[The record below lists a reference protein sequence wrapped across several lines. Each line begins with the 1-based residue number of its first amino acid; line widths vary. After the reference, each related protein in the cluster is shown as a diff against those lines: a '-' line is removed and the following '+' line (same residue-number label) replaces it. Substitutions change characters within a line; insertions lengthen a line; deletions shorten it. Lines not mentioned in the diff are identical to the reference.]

1 MTKPDTLVARL
12 DNLPISKWHI
22 RLMVI
27 VCLGILFDAYD
38 TTIMSVAFPQ
48 LMSEWGITKVQTG
61 LLGSAGFI
69 GMLIGA
75 LFSGI
80 LSDYVGRVR
89 VFQYTIVVYALFM
102 GVCAF
107 TNSFP
112 VLFALRILVGIGL
125 GGLVPVG
132 AAYLSEYIPSKV
144 RGRFMSIFNANFSLG
159 VTVAY
164 AIGFLIVAPYGWR
177 WGFII
182 GALPVFMYFAA
193 KAYLPESARFLL
205 QKNKVEDAVKTVET
219 IEKQVINTVSV
230 PFEEA
235 VRIEKEVKA
244 ATKEETKASIAV
256 LFKKDLIKT
265 TIMVSILWFSL
276 QYSIYAIMVWMPI
289 LLKAE
294 LGYSLASGLG
304 FLAFGSLLGALAT
317 PLAGVS
323 ADFIGRKITVLLCF
337 ILYGLSAYFLFW
349 FGANPAY
356 GTILL
361 VVNLIIL
368 GMANGI
374 VYVYS
379 PENFPTKARGTGMGL
394 ASATG
399 RLGGILGPTIVG
411 IIYSFSSIETVL
423 HINMAVLLFGS
434 LVVMVLGRETRNKT
448 LEEISGESVSL
459 G

>member
-1 MTKPDTLVARL
+1 MTKPDTLVTRL
-12 DNLPISKWHI
+12 DNLPVSGWHMK
-22 RLMVI
+22 LMTV

-48 LMSEWGITKVQTG
+48 LMAEWGINKVQTG

-75 LFSGI
+75 LISGI
-80 LSDYVGRVR
+80 LSDYLGRVR
-89 VFQYTIVVYALFM
+89 VFQFTIVVYALLM

-107 TNSFP
+107 TYSFP
-112 VLFALRILVGIGL
+112 VLFTLRILVGIGL

-132 AAYLSEYIPSKV
+132 SAYLSEYIPSRV
-144 RGRFMSIFNANFSLG
+144 RGRFMSLFNANFSLG
-159 VTVAY
+159 VTLAY
-164 AIGFLIVAPYGWR
+164 TIGFLIVVPFGWR
-177 WGFII
+177 WGFVI
-182 GALPVFMYFAA
+182 GALPVVLYFIA
-193 KAYLPESARFLL
+193 KAVLPESVRFLL
-205 QKNKVEDAVKTVET
+205 QKNKVEEAVRTVEA
-219 IEKQVINTVSV
+219 IEKQVINKVSV

-235 VRIEKEVKA
+235 VKIEKEAKIA
-244 ATKEETKASIAV
+244 RGEEAKASIAL
-256 LFKKDLIKT
+256 LFKKGLRKN
-265 TIMVSILWFSL
+265 TIMVCVLWFSL

-304 FLAFGSLLGALAT
+304 FLAFGSLLGAFAT

-337 ILYGLSAYFLFW
+337 TMYGLSAYWLFW
-349 FGANPAY
+349 FGANPTY
-356 GTILL
+356 GTVLL

-374 VYVYS
+374 VYAYS
-379 PENFPTKARGTGMGL
+379 PENFPTRARGTGMGL
-394 ASATG
+394 ASACG

-411 IIYSFSSIETVL
+411 IIYSVAGIQLVL
-423 HINMAVLLFGS
+423 HINMAVLLIGA
-434 LVVMVLGRETRNKT
+434 LLVMVLGQETRNKT

-459 G
+459 S

>member
-12 DNLPISKWHI
+12 DRLPLSQWHMK
-22 RLMVI
+22 LMTV

-75 LFSGI
+75 LTSGI

-89 VFQYTIVVYALFM
+89 VFVFTIVVYSLFM
-102 GVCAF
+102 GACAL
-107 TNSFP
+107 TYSFP
-112 VLFALRILVGIGL
+112 VLFGLRILVGIGL

-132 AAYLSEYIPSKV
+132 AAYLSEYIPSRV

-159 VTVAY
+159 VTLAY
-164 AIGFLIVAPYGWR
+164 TIGFLIVVPYGWR
-177 WGFII
+177 WGFVI
-182 GALPVFMYFAA
+182 GALPVIMYFIA
-193 KAYLPESARFLL
+193 KRVLPESVRFLL
-205 QKNKVEDAVKTVET
+205 QKDKVEEAVRTVEH
-219 IEKQVINTVSV
+219 IEKRVIHKVSV

-235 VRIEKEVKA
+235 VKIEKEAKA
-244 ATKEETKASIAV
+244 ARGEETKASIAV
-256 LFKKDLIKT
+256 LFEKDLRST
-265 TIMVSILWFSL
+265 TIMVAILWFSL
-276 QYSIYAIMVWMPI
+276 QYSIYAIMVWMPV
-289 LLKAE
+289 LLRAE

-337 ILYGLSAYFLFW
+337 SLYGLSAYGLFW
-349 FGANPAY
+349 FGADPSY

-361 VVNLIIL
+361 VINLIIL
-368 GMANGI
+368 GLANGI

-394 ASATG
+394 ASAVG

-411 IIYSFSSIETVL
+411 IIYTVAGIQLVL
-423 HINMAVLLFGS
+423 HINMVVLLVGA
-434 LVVMVLGRETRNKT
+434 LVVMALGRETRNKT
-448 LEEISGESVSL
+448 LEEISGESVL
-459 G
+459 